1 MKKQFVLIL
10 ALAGAYGVARLA
22 GQQAAMPAGPFT
34 AAQAEAGRAAY
45 TANCASC
52 HNADLTGSGNAA
64 PLAGGVFMGGWS
76 NRTTQDLVGFMQ
88 GAMPPGN
95 PGGLTEAAYLSVA
108 AYILQYN
115 GARPGNQAL
124 TTTTSIGI
132 GTIATGQQ
140 LAQITPGGGAG
151 GGRGGRGGAGA
162 GAAGGG
168 AAAGGGGRAAGGG
181 GRGAAAATPR
191 GLTIAGTVKSYTP
204 LTDAMMKNPDPS
216 DWAVLRHDYH
226 ANNYSTLNQINASN
240 VKDLQLQWVWSMAD
254 GTNQASPVVHNGVL
268 FINNPTNIV
277 QALDAKTG
285 ELIWENRIGENATG
299 NSQRG
304 IALYDDKVYIT
315 TGDAHIYALDART
328 GKNVWDTVIGDRA
341 GGTYSTSSGP
351 LLAKGMVIQG
361 LGGGQ
366 CDQYREEKC
375 FISAYD
381 AQTGK
386 LKWKF
391 YTIAKK
397 SDPGPEIKG
406 PGPAPG
412 DTWGSLADSFRAG
425 GDTWITGS
433 YDWDLNL
440 TYWGIA
446 QAKPWMRASRQ
457 SGNGSTAYAN
467 STVALDVD
475 TGKLKWYFM
484 HAPGETLDLDEVFER
499 VLVDYQGQK
508 WVFSA
513 GKDGVLWKND
523 RATGKYL
530 GHKETVFQNVYDS
543 FDPVTGEPH
552 FRNDI
557 VENQVGTWVQ
567 SCPTSEGGHNWHAM
581 SYNAPTNQLLIPVS
595 ESCQEMNAQKVDLK
609 EGGGSAGGAAR
620 RFYESPGSN
629 GNVGKFAAYD
639 ASTLKENW
647 AIRQRSPFMTAVL
660 STAGGVA
667 FVGDMDRVLRAV
679 DVKTGKVLWETRLGT
694 SVQGFPITFSVGGRQ
709 FVAVPTGLGGGSPR
723 MVPGVLAP
731 EVHYPSNGN
740 ALYVFA
746 LPEKK

>member
-1 MKKQFVLIL
+1 MKKTFALVL
-10 ALAGAYGVARLA
+10 ALAGAYGVVRVA
-22 GQQAAMPAGPFT
+22 GQGPAAGPFT
-34 AAQAEAGRAAY
+34 AQQADAGRTAY
-45 TANCASC
+45 QANCASC
-52 HNADLTGSGNAA
+52 HNPDLSGSGNAA
-64 PLAGGVFMGGWS
+64 PLAGSVFMGGWGS
-76 NRTTQDLVGFMQ
+76 RTTQDLVGFMS
-88 GAMPPGN
+88 GSMPPTN
-95 PGGLTEAAYLSVA
+95 PGSLTDATYVNIAAF
-108 AYILQYN
+108 ILQYN
-115 GARPGNQAL
+115 GSRPGNQAL
-124 TTTTSIGI
+124 TATTNVAIRTV
-132 GTIATGQQ
+132 ATGV
-140 LAQITPGGGAG
+140 LAQAQ
-151 GGRGGRGGAGA
+151 
-162 GAAGGG
+162 
-168 AAAGGGGRAAGGG
+168 AGGG
-181 GRGAAAATPR
+181 GRGQGKQAAAGAGAAKGGAGGRGAAAPAPR
-191 GLTIAGTVKSYTP
+191 GLTIAGTVKNFTP
-204 LTDAMMKNPDPS
+204 LTDAMMKNPDPN
-216 DWAVLRHDYH
+216 DWLILRHDYH
-226 ANNYSTLNQINASN
+226 ANNYSTLNQITTAN

-254 GTNQASPVVHNGVL
+254 GTNQSAPVVHDGTL

-285 ELIWENRIGENATG
+285 ELIWENRLGENATG

-304 IALYDDKVYIT
+304 LAIYSDKVYVT

-328 GKNVWDTVIGDRA
+328 GKNVWDTVIGDRTN
-341 GGTYSTSSGP
+341 GNYSTSSGP

-397 SDPGPEIKG
+397 NDPGPEIKG
-406 PGPAPG
+406 YGQAPG
-412 DTWGSLADSFRAG
+412 DSWGTLADTFRAG

-433 YDWDLNL
+433 YDADLNL
-440 TYWGIA
+440 TYWGVA

-457 SGNGSTAYAN
+457 SGNGATSYAN
-467 STVALDVD
+467 STVAIDVD
-475 TGKLKWYFM
+475 TGRLKWFFN

-499 VLVDYQGQK
+499 VLVDYNGQK

-513 GKDGVLWKND
+513 GKDGILWKND

-530 GHKETVFQNVYDS
+530 GHKETVFQNIYDS

-557 VENQVGTWVQ
+557 VENQVGQWVQ

-581 SYNAPTNQLLIPVS
+581 SYHQPTNQLIIPVA
-595 ESCQEMNAQKVDLK
+595 ESCQEMNAQAVDLK

-620 RFYESPGSN
+620 RFYESPGSG

-647 AIRQRSPFMTAVL
+647 KITQRAPFMTAVL
-660 STAGGVA
+660 STAGGIA
-667 FVGDMDRVLRAV
+667 FVGDMDRVFRAV

-694 SVQGFPITFSVGGRQ
+694 SVQGFPLTFSVGGRQ
-709 FVAVPTGLGGGSPR
+709 FIAVPTGLGGGSPR
-723 MVPGVLAP
+723 MVPSVLAP

>member
-1 MKKQFVLIL
+1 MKKTF
-10 ALAGAYGVARLA
+10 ALVVAFAGAYGVMRLA
-22 GQQAAMPAGPFT
+22 GQQAALPAGPFT
-34 AAQAEAGRAAY
+34 TAQADAGRTAY
-45 TANCASC
+45 QANCASC

-64 PLAGGVFMGGWS
+64 PLAGSLFMGSWGG
-76 NRTTQDLVGFMQ
+76 RTSKDLVGFME
-88 GAMPPGN
+88 GAMPPNN
-95 PGGLTEAAYLSVA
+95 PGTLGDATYLSIA
-108 AYILQYN
+108 AFILQFN
-115 GARPGNQAL
+115 GARAGNQAM
-124 TTTTSIGI
+124 TAATEVGI
-132 GTIATGQQ
+132 RTVATGV
-140 LAQITPGGGAG
+140 LAQAGGG
-151 GGRGGRGGAGA
+151 GGRGQGKQ
-162 GAAGGG
+162 GGG
-168 AAAGGGGRAAGGG
+168 AAKGGAPAAAAGGGGG
-181 GRGAAAATPR
+181 GRGAAAPAPR
-191 GLTIAGTVKSYTP
+191 GLTIAGTVKTFTP
-204 LTDAMMKNPDPS
+204 ITDAMMKNPDPA
-216 DWAVLRHDYH
+216 DWLILRHDYK
-226 ANNYSTLNQINASN
+226 ANDYSTLNQITAAN

-254 GTNQASPVVHNGVL
+254 GTNQASPVVHDGTL
-268 FINNPTNIV
+268 FVNNPTNIV

-285 ELIWENRIGENATG
+285 ELIWENRLGENATG

-304 IALYDDKVYIT
+304 IALYGTKVYVT
-315 TGDAHIYALDART
+315 TGDAHIYALDAKT
-328 GKNVWDTVIGDRA
+328 GKNAWDTLIGDRT
-341 GGTYSTSSGP
+341 GGSYSTSSGP

-361 LGGGQ
+361 LGGGK

-381 AQTGK
+381 AETGK

-397 SDPGPEIKG
+397 NDPGPEIKG
-406 PGPAPG
+406 TQPAPG
-412 DTWGSLADSFRAG
+412 DTWGTLADTFRAG

-433 YDWDLNL
+433 YDPELNL

-457 SGNGSTAYAN
+457 SGNGGTAYAN

-475 TGKLKWYFM
+475 TGKLKWYFN

-499 VLVDYQGQK
+499 VLVDDKGQK
-508 WVFSA
+508 LVFSA
-513 GKDGVLWKND
+513 GKDGILWKND

-543 FDPVTGEPH
+543 FDAVTGEPH

-581 SYNAPTNQLLIPVS
+581 SYHQPSNQLIIPVA
-595 ESCQEMNAQKVDLK
+595 ESCQEMNAQKVELN

-620 RFYESPGSN
+620 RFFEAPGSG
-629 GNVGKFAAYD
+629 GNVGKLAAYD
-639 ASTLKENW
+639 VTTLKENW
-647 AIRQRSPFMTAVL
+647 KLTQRSPFMTSVL
-660 STAGGVA
+660 STAGGIA
-667 FVGDMDRVLRAV
+667 FVGDMDRVFRAV

-694 SVQGFPITFSVGGRQ
+694 SVQGFPLTFSIGGRQ
-709 FVAVPTGLGGGSPR
+709 FIAVPTGLGGGSPR
-723 MVPGVLAP
+723 MVPSVLAP